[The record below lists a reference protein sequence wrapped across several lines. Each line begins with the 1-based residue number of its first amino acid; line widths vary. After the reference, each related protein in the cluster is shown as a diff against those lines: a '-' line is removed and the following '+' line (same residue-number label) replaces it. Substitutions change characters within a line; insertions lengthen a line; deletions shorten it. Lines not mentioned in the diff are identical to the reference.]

1 MFALR
6 LRPGRAV
13 REAPPTFEGVLQ
25 ARKDPTQ
32 AFYAERATDVAKMD
46 DRMRRLVAAC
56 VEARPHSIIDIGCGR
71 GFLLKQLLE
80 HDPSLQAFGV
90 EVSPAQA
97 CEARAAGITVFE
109 QNVEAGIPLADGSV
123 DVAVVGEVI
132 EHLFDPDACIEE
144 MRRILR
150 PGGTL
155 IVTTPNLASWLN
167 RILLLF
173 GIQPVF
179 TETSTRKKYGH
190 WLGALGQGKTT
201 TQGHLKL
208 FTLGALREM
217 LNDLGFDVVSARGHK
232 CYMLADNPLTN
243 PVESF
248 FRMMPTLA
256 GGFVVTARRRD
267 RV

>member
-1 MFALR
+1 
-6 LRPGRAV
+6 
-13 REAPPTFEGVLQ
+13 VLQ
-25 ARKDPTQ
+25 TRKDPTHE
-32 AFYAERATDVAKMD
+32 FYADRATDVAKMD
-46 DRMRRLVAAC
+46 DRMRRLADAC
-56 VEARPHSIIDIGCGR
+56 LKAKPRSIIDIGCGR
-71 GFLLKQLLE
+71 GFLLKQLIE
-80 HDPSLQAFGV
+80 RDPSLQAYGV

-97 CEARAAGITVFE
+97 REARSAGITVFE
-109 QNVEAGIPLADGSV
+109 QNVETGIPLPEASV

-144 MRRILR
+144 MHRILR
-150 PGGTL
+150 PDGML

-190 WLGALGQGKTT
+190 WLSALGEGKST

-208 FTLGALREM
+208 FTLGALHEM
-217 LNDLGFDVVSARGHK
+217 LSDLGFDVVSATGHK
-232 CYMLADNPLTN
+232 CYMLADNPLTY

-256 GGFVVTARRRD
+256 SGFVVTARRRS
-267 RV
+267 RS